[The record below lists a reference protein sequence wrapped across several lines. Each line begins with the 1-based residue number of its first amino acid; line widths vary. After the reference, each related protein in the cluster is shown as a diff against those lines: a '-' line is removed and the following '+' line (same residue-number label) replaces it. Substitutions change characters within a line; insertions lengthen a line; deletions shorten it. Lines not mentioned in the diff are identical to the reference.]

1 MSQDDLFQ
9 KPCPRLLIG
18 LVTKR
23 QQTIALQ
30 VEVFVG
36 DLMKDGGGLEE
47 GSIRV
52 LVADSTRIHT
62 QLLADALKRDR
73 CLQVIAAASNS
84 QGLIALAD
92 QYNIDIIVISSSL
105 DDTPERGFEV
115 LRELRA
121 ANNDIRAIV
130 LLDSAKREPVLEA
143 FRAGARGIFSRNES
157 VETLCRCVRSVYEGQ
172 IWASSGQMGYA
183 IEALASAPTVRAVD
197 AKGSALLSKRESEVV
212 QFLAQGL
219 TNREIAERL
228 GLSQHT
234 IKNYLFRIFDKLGV
248 SSRIELLFL
257 TLSQASA
264 PAAPNRRNGHS
275 EGSGLAD
282 CQEAAREGLLTA
294 PITLAEMYT
303 RGEGV
308 PMDMVSAYAWY
319 LIGNEQLLRARKEL
333 TKKMTMEQLLEAER
347 RATEWLSQA
356 KQTPPHSIQDH
367 PGFRVAKLPRA
378 SSA

>member
-1 MSQDDLFQ
+1 M
-9 KPCPRLLIG
+9 
-18 LVTKR
+18 
-23 QQTIALQ
+23 
-30 VEVFVG
+30 G

-84 QGLIALAD
+84 QGLIPLAD
-92 QYNIDIIVISSSL
+92 QHNIDIIVISSSL
-105 DDTPERGFEV
+105 DDTPERGFAV

-121 ANNDIRAIV
+121 ANNGIRAIM
-130 LLDSAKREPVLEA
+130 LLDSAKREPILEA

-234 IKNYLFRIFDKLGV
+234 VKNYLFRIFDKLGV

-275 EGSGLAD
+275 EESGLAD

-356 KQTPPHSIQDH
+356 KQTPPRSIQDH

>member
-1 MSQDDLFQ
+1 M
-9 KPCPRLLIG
+9 
-18 LVTKR
+18 
-23 QQTIALQ
+23 
-30 VEVFVG
+30 G
-36 DLMKDGGGLEE
+36 DLMKDGGGLGE

-84 QGLIALAD
+84 QGLIPFAA
-92 QYNIDIIVISSSL
+92 QHNIDIIVISSSL
-105 DDTPERGFEV
+105 DDTPERGFEL

-121 ANNDIRAIV
+121 ANNNIRAIV
-130 LLDSAKREPVLEA
+130 LLDSSKREAILEA
-143 FRAGARGIFSRNES
+143 FRAGARGIFTRNES
-157 VETLCRCVRSVYEGQ
+157 VETLCKCVRTVYEGQ
-172 IWASSGQMGYA
+172 IWASSGEMA
-183 IEALASAPTVRAVD
+183 VAVEALAAAPTVRAVD

-212 QFLAQGL
+212 QFLAQGF

-234 IKNYLFRIFDKLGV
+234 IKNYLFRIFDKLCV

-257 TLSQASA
+257 TLSQAGA
-264 PAAPNRRNGHS
+264 PAMHNRKNGHS
-275 EGSGLAD
+275 DQSGVTY
-282 CQEAAREGLLTA
+282 CQEAARDGLLTA
-294 PITLAEMYT
+294 PITLAEMYA

-308 PMDMVSAYAWY
+308 PMDIVSAYTWY

-333 TKKMTMEQLLEAER
+333 TKNMTMEQILEAER
-347 RATEWLSQA
+347 RAAEWLSTL
-356 KQTPPHSIQDH
+356 KKTPPPSIEDH
-367 PGFRVAKLPRA
+367 PNFQTAKLPRA